1 MSQNLKIN
9 DLCESILI
17 LYQVVKIHVPI
28 QFKEIKMFAK
38 IKLGRCSLKHVYIR
52 ENLET
57 T

>member
-1 MSQNLKIN
+1 M
-9 DLCESILI
+9 
-17 LYQVVKIHVPI
+17 YQVVKIHVPI

-38 IKLGRCSLKHVYIR
+38 IRLEANLKKYVYIR